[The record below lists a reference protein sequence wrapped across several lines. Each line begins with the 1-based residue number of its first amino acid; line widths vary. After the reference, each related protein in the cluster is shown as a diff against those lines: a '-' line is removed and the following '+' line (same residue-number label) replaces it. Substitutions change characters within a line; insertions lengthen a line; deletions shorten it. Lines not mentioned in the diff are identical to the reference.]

1 MNEILRSQSAAGS
14 ITPQLEGASQ
24 STSHPKRAP
33 APSNS
38 KPEKGGKKHE

>member
-1 MNEILRSQSAAGS
+1 MNEIIRPQPVAGS

-24 STSHPKRAP
+24 SESHLKRTS
-33 APSNS
+33 SQTNS